1 MKTYKT
7 TLEQVETLSGLKKNF
22 NNLNPHLISRIVEK
36 IKNNMLNN
44 KVVIEGLLQLE
55 APWRLIEIRDNLLID
70 IDLMLIE
77 CKNKPFEKRTKEPDS
92 ITFEDLFETKYR
104 SKINDLII
112 TLKRCEYINENEV
125 VIPKPINFA
134 RLYYYLIEK
143 KVIRKRFERG
153 SKGVALFFNRFG
165 CMVVEKLNDDELCV
179 TRGNI
184 TNEQARNT
192 DLLDNSIKN
201 ELEKHFI

>member
-22 NNLNPHLISRIVEK
+22 NNLNPQLISRIVEE

-44 KVVIEGLLQLE
+44 EVVIEGLLQLE
-55 APWRLIEIRDNLLID
+55 APGNLIEIRDNLLID

-92 ITFEDLFETKYR
+92 FTFEDLFETKYR
-104 SKINDLII
+104 LKINDLII

>member
-1 MKTYKT
+1 MKTYIT
-7 TLEQVETLSGLKKNF
+7 TLEQVEILTGLKKNF